1 MQMPHNRGFA
11 AEGERY
17 QGMPLFTFL
26 REDTNMS
33 KKISIA
39 TGQIQKKYGDKEAIR
54 IAKEIGADAIDFS
67 LDDFSGRLD
76 VGNPESVYARSDE
89 EIVAYFK
96 ELKDYA
102 DELGIEIGQTHGRG
116 AGYKNIKEEDER
128 LLENARID
136 CLATS
141 VLGAPV
147 CVIHAVTTMFHM
159 DAEAE
164 FMHDLNF
171 DMFNS
176 MIPFAKQYGIKI
188 ATETFGD
195 VHGGACCDFF
205 GNIDE
210 FIKSYERICSVGDNA
225 EYLTVCMDTGH
236 TNKATKFNNNP
247 LVPEA
252 IRLLGNR
259 ITVLHLNDNDTSG
272 DQHLIPFTGTDGWPI
287 KNTIDWADTFAA
299 LEEIGYS
306 GIYNLELELKRYGEE
321 IIVDTAAFAL
331 KVLKNALK

>member
-1 MQMPHNRGFA
+1 MKQV
-11 AEGERY
+11 
-17 QGMPLFTFL
+17 
-26 REDTNMS
+26 
-33 KKISIA
+33 SIA
-39 TGQIQKKYGDKEAIR
+39 IGQLQKKYGEKEALR
-54 IAKEIGADAIDFS
+54 IAKEIGADAVDFQF
-67 LDDFSGRLD
+67 DDFCGTYD
-76 VGNPESVYARSDE
+76 VSNSESIYAKSDD
-89 EIVAYFK
+89 EIIRHFK

-102 DELGIEIGQTHGRG
+102 DELGLKICQTHGRCY
-116 AGYKNIKEEDER
+116 GYKNIKEEDE
-128 LLENARID
+128 LLLKNARID
-136 CLATS
+136 CLVTS
-141 VLGAPV
+141 VFGAPV

-159 DAEAE
+159 DATPE

-171 DMFNS
+171 DMYNH

-210 FIKSYERICSVGDNA
+210 FIKSYDRICSVGDNA
-225 EYLTVCMDTGH
+225 DYMTICMDTGH

-252 IRLLGNR
+252 IRKLGKN

-272 DQHLIPFTGTDGWPI
+272 DQHLIPCIGKAGFPI
-287 KNTIDWADTFAA
+287 EKTIDWDETFDA
-299 LEEIGYS
+299 LEEIGYQ

-321 IIVDTAAFAL
+321 IMPDMAEFAI
-331 KVLKNALK
+331 KVLKNALNHR